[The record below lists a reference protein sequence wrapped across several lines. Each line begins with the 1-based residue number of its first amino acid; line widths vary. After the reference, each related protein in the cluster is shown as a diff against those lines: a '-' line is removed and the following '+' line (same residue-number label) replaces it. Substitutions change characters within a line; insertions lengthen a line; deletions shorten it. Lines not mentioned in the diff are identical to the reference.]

1 MRCPHK
7 MCKRAASKFHSSS
20 RPYLVTSLSQ
30 QQRGKCGVVRLFEL
44 LTITVVVVV
53 NYLEF
58 F

>member
-7 MCKRAASKFHSSS
+7 MCKRATSKFHSSS
-20 RPYLVTSLSQ
+20 RPYSLSQ
-30 QQRGKCGVVRLFEL
+30 QQRGKCGVVRLFEV
-44 LTITVVVVV
+44 LTITVVLVV

>member
-1 MRCPHK
+1 

-44 LTITVVVVV
+44 LTITVVVAV